1 MLNLHLSAIIYQ
13 MTITQT
19 IEIPFNRRIFLDLPP
34 ELPVGKAKVELNI
47 VPETRPEAESGIR
60 CKSDLLL
67 PPTLDTNDWKFSR
80 EEANER

>member
-1 MLNLHLSAIIYQ
+1 

-19 IEIPFNRRIFLDLPP
+19 VEIPVNRRIFLDLPP

-47 VPETRPEAESGIR
+47 TPENRQSVQEAEPNIK

-67 PPTLDTNDWKFSR
+67 PPTLDTNGWRFSR